1 MGREMGGSFKREGTY
16 VYLWLMHV
24 DVWQIT
30 TKFCKA
36 LFLQFKNKLIKK
48 KDYLGK
54 LLYYKSLQDLKST
67 SWYLSQTLS
76 NNTFYVNDPAKVHI
90 LLKDVP
96 LGITISDVEGEQGN
110 RSPVHCHRWDS
121 CQVHSRKPQL
131 LIDGKY
137 SSLFKIPWGKKKKK
151 KKYHGVLQAFHF
163 LIVNNY
169 LHLI

>member
-1 MGREMGGSFKREGTY
+1 MLRNFCYCQVKIMQTLGCFLIQTLRNLCQRFKCLDFSPSE
-16 VYLWLMHV
+16 
-24 DVWQIT
+24 
-30 TKFCKA
+30 
-36 LFLQFKNKLIKK
+36 
-48 KDYLGK
+48 
-54 LLYYKSLQDLKST
+54 LQD
-67 SWYLSQTLS
+67 
-76 NNTFYVNDPAKVHI
+76 AKVHI

-137 SSLFKIPWGKKKKK
+137 SSLFKIPWGEKKKK

-169 LHLI
+169 LHLIQISSCCLQVRWQHHQSQRK